1 MASACD
7 RGRRGGWHGR
17 YDTLFSGGATM
28 NGSQLRRILVGWD
41 CSPGA
46 AAALLAAAEIADG
59 AERQVVALAI
69 LRPVSRGESEE
80 EQEAEMAARRHQA
93 EESFRIARDALPD
106 AARAGVTLDF
116 TESPDP
122 ARTLCEY
129 ADAHV
134 FGLIALGRHGTG
146 GMLHRRLG
154 HVAEAVAKKTNL
166 PVLLLGN
173 QS

>member
-1 MASACD
+1 M
-7 RGRRGGWHGR
+7 
-17 YDTLFSGGATM
+17 SGG
-28 NGSQLRRILVGWD
+28 QFRRVLVGWD

-59 AERQVVALAI
+59 AERQVVALAV
-69 LRPVSRGESEE
+69 LRPVPRGESAE
-80 EQEAEMAARRHQA
+80 EQEAEVAALRHQA
-93 EESFRIARDALPD
+93 EESFRIARDMLPET
-106 AARAGVTLDF
+106 AQARVSLAF
-116 TESPDP
+116 TESPDA

-154 HVAEAVAKKTNL
+154 HVAESVAKKTNL
-166 PVLLLGN
+166 PVLLLGS